1 MKNYKGKYLPNTILI
16 ISNDNSFCLFLESL
30 DVSGLVLRIADLLLR
45 LFCILN
51 IPELFLYR
59 AIYTHQM
66 R

>member
-1 MKNYKGKYLPNTILI
+1 MTI
-16 ISNDNSFCLFLESL
+16 DFCLFLGSL
-30 DVSGLVLRIADLLLR
+30 DVSGLVLRIADLVLR

-51 IPELFLYR
+51 IPEFFLYR